1 MADNIGYAI
10 GNNKWFLGQVPP
22 CQNQHVR
29 TAIWK
34 DVHGDRVKVRIPGMH
49 PMSSPDEEKEL
60 TDQELPWA
68 IVAKPTTHGNRNAQS
83 TGIWGGEWVVGF
95 FMDEDCQIPVITQVL
110 GNNLN
115 EDTDTKFSDGN
126 TKGKRID
133 RYNCGREPNQ
143 AEITGGPK
151 PDSQAKPT
159 ASELDKAKTA
169 VSPSPKNEN
178 GVSLGLK
185 LESWDGGRETITAED
200 YNAVFNSKQSTV
212 TPTVKYNAAKAAVNS
227 GVITQKQYQR
237 SVAQLSRET
246 ESKRIPSFDVG
257 GVRETK

>member
-1 MADNIGYAI
+1 MADNTGYAI

-22 CQNQHVR
+22 GQNEHVR
-29 TAIWK
+29 TSTWS
-34 DVHGDRVKVRIPGMH
+34 DTHGDRVKVRIPGMH

-83 TGIWGGEWVVGF
+83 TGIWGGEWVFGF

-126 TKGKRID
+126 TKGQRVD
-133 RYNCGREPNQ
+133 RYNSGREPNQ

-151 PDSQAKPT
+151 PDSQAKPSAT
-159 ASELDKAKTA
+159 ELDKAKIA
-169 VSPSPKNEN
+169 VPPTVKNEH
-178 GVSLGLK
+178 GISLGIK
-185 LESWDGGRETITAED
+185 TESWDGGRKKITAKD
-200 YNAVFNSKQSTV
+200 YETVFNSRQSTV

-227 GVITQKQYQR
+227 GVISQKQYQR
-237 SVAQLSRET
+237 TVAQLSRET
-246 ESKRIPSFDVG
+246 EAKKIPSFNIG
-257 GVRETK
+257 GATQ

>member
-1 MADNIGYAI
+1 MADNTGYAI

-22 CQNQHVR
+22 GQNQHVR
-29 TAIWK
+29 SAIWK
-34 DVHGDRVKVRIPGMH
+34 DAHGDRVKVRIPGMH
-49 PMSSPDEEKEL
+49 PMSSPDEENEVP
-60 TDQELPWA
+60 DQELPWA

-83 TGIWGGEWVVGF
+83 TGIWGGEWVIGF

-133 RYNCGREPNQ
+133 RYNSGREPNQ

-151 PDSQAKPT
+151 PESQAKPSAT
-159 ASELDKAKTA
+159 ELEKGKKA
-169 VSPSPKNEN
+169 VPPSAKNEN

-185 LESWDGGRETITAED
+185 LESWDGGRKKISEKD
-200 YNAVFNSKQSTV
+200 YNTVFNSGQSTV

-227 GVITQKQYQR
+227 GVISRQQYQR
-237 SVAQLSRET
+237 TVAQLSRET
-246 ESKRIPSFDVG
+246 EAKKIPSFDIG
-257 GVRETK
+257 GARE

>member
-22 CQNQHVR
+22 AQNQHVR
-29 TAIWK
+29 SPIWN
-34 DVHGDRVKVRIPGMH
+34 DNHGDRVKVRIPGMH
-49 PMSSPDEEKEL
+49 PMSSPDEEKEVP
-60 TDQELPWA
+60 DQELPWA

-83 TGIWGGEWVVGF
+83 TGIWGGEWVIGF

-115 EDTDTKFSDGN
+115 EETDTKFSNGN

-133 RYNCGREPNQ
+133 RYNSGREPNQ

-151 PDSQAKPT
+151 PTSQAKPSAIEFST
-159 ASELDKAKTA
+159 GKKEVL
-169 VSPSPKNEN
+169 PSVKNEN

-185 LESWDGGRETITAED
+185 IESWDGGREKISEKD
-200 YNAVFNSKQSTV
+200 YNTVINSKQSTV
-212 TPTVKYNAAKAAVNS
+212 TPTIKFNAAKAAVNS
-227 GVITQKQYQR
+227 GVISRKQYQR
-237 SVAQLSRET
+237 TVSKLSRET
-246 ESKRIPSFDVG
+246 EAKKIPSFDVG
-257 GVRETK
+257 GARE

>member
-22 CQNQHVR
+22 AQNQHVKSPVW
-29 TAIWK
+29 T
-34 DVHGDRVKVRIPGMH
+34 DTHGDRVKVRIPGMH
-49 PMSSPDEEKEL
+49 PMSSPDEEKEV

-83 TGIWGGEWVVGF
+83 TGIWGGEWVIGF

-115 EDTDTKFSDGN
+115 EDTDTKFSNGN

-133 RYNCGREPNQ
+133 RYNSGREPNQ

-151 PDSQAKPT
+151 PNSQAKPSAT
-159 ASELDKAKTA
+159 ELDKAKKA
-169 VSPSPKNEN
+169 VPPSPKNEN

-185 LESWDGGRETITAED
+185 LEGWDGGREKITAKD

-212 TPTVKYNAAKAAVNS
+212 TPTVKLNAAKAAVNS
-227 GVITQKQYQR
+227 GVITRQQYQR
-237 SVAQLSRET
+237 TVNKLTRE
-246 ESKRIPSFDVG
+246 SQAKKIPSFDIG
-257 GVRETK
+257 GARE